1 MGYRQAAFL
10 APCSPHR
17 LPALL
22 PPMNALAQLNG
33 WELLL
38 VLALIAL
45 IGWELQRAFSSRSW
59 VSVYRPTLFVAV
71 VLSYYTLAGPLRALA
86 LDGPIYRGL
95 DHRHLLLWGWIG
107 AVLFYGS
114 LLLGFY
120 ATPQIKP
127 PRRLIHNPNPE
138 RMHRLGFNLC
148 KLGLLMFAL
157 VSGTRL
163 LALFNPLA
171 AGQLIDGGLD
181 EKGVDVGAIA
191 NYFNYAVNF
200 MIPGLCMMTAAWL
213 NQRRHTFTLLLWLLS
228 AVGIYTSLGFRYR
241 LVLLFIP
248 LLLLCFM
255 ARRKRPSLALLAAF
269 LAGFIIVNGVIGL
282 TRSYGRGLD
291 LAVVE
296 GQTTGQLF
304 DAGFG
309 ESAVFFT
316 TSGVIEQ
323 APSRYP
329 LIGPTP
335 LVATLLFPIPRTLLP
350 SKPDA
355 SYITDATSLLY
366 GGEVFASGSAFLGY
380 AEYYL
385 IAGWPSLIALS
396 ALLGWLLRRLW
407 NWFLIRQNEPFAQV
421 IYLLSVTY
429 LYVVISRGYLP
440 QVLMLFAFSVAP
452 LFWLY
457 GRCAVPVTSVHAAPS
472 APPLPRG

>member
-1 MGYRQAAFL
+1 
-10 APCSPHR
+10 
-17 LPALL
+17 
-22 PPMNALAQLNG
+22 MNALALLDG

-45 IGWELQRAFSSRSW
+45 IGWELLRALRSRSW

-71 VLSYYTLAGPLRALA
+71 VLGYYTLAGPLRALA
-86 LDGPIYRGL
+86 FDGAIYRGL
-95 DHRHLLLWGWIG
+95 DHGHLLLWGWIG

-114 LLLGFY
+114 VLLGFY
-120 ATPQIKP
+120 AAPQIKP
-127 PRRLIHNPNPE
+127 PRRLILNPNPE
-138 RMHRLGFNLC
+138 RVHRLGLRLC
-148 KLGLLMFAL
+148 QLGLLMFAL

-191 NYFNYAVNF
+191 NYFNYAVNLL
-200 MIPGLCMMTAAWL
+200 IPGLCLMTAAWL
-213 NQRRHTFTLLLWLLS
+213 NQRLHTFTLLLWLFS
-228 AVGIYTSLGFRYR
+228 AVGIYISLGFRYR
-241 LVLLFIP
+241 LVLLIIP
-248 LLLLCFM
+248 IFLLWFM
-255 ARRKRPSLALLAAF
+255 ARRKRPSLALMAAF
-269 LAGFIIVNGVIGL
+269 LAGFITINGVIGL
-282 TRSYGRGLD
+282 SRTYGRGLD
-291 LAVVE
+291 LTVIE
-296 GQTTGQLF
+296 GQTTGELF

-329 LIGPTP
+329 LIGPAP
-335 LVATLLFPIPRTLLP
+335 FFATLLFPIPRTLLP
-350 SKPDA
+350 NKPDA
-355 SYITDATSLLY
+355 SYITDATALLY
-366 GGEVFASGSAFLGY
+366 GGENFASGSAFLGY

-385 IAGWPSLIALS
+385 IAGWPSLIVLS

-407 NWFLIRQNEPFAQV
+407 NWFLIRQNEPFAQAL
-421 IYLLSVTY
+421 YLLSVSY

-440 QVLMLFAFSVAP
+440 QVLMLFSFSVAP

-457 GRCAVPVTSVHAAPS
+457 GRWAVPVTSVRAAPS